1 MPSSE
6 PETAARGALALR
18 RLDSFFQITGR
29 GSTVG
34 RELRGGLVT
43 FFTMAYILVLNPVIL
58 GGAVDVNGDQL
69 DFGQLVT
76 VTALVAAVMTAL
88 MGLTANLPLALAAGL
103 GLNAMVAYGLAPL
116 MTWPDAM
123 GLVVWEGLIICVLAV
138 TGLREKIMLAIP
150 LPIKQA
156 IGVGIGL
163 FIAFI
168 GMVNAGFA
176 GPGAGTPVTLGE
188 DGALRGWP
196 VLVFCLGVVL
206 SFVLV
211 ARKVRGALLIS
222 IVAMTVLAVIIQAI
236 ADNVEWGLTT
246 PELPGGVDDVV
257 AAPDFG
263 LVGEFSLVG
272 AFAEISVITVLLL
285 VFTLFLTDFFDTMGT
300 AVAVT
305 NEAGLLKDGRV
316 PRLGRLLLV
325 DGVATVAGGACSGS
339 SNTSYIESASGVGE
353 GARTGLANLVTAALF
368 GLALFFAPLAAM
380 VPAQAATPALVVVGF
395 LMMTQVAGIDWR
407 DWSLAIPAFVTI
419 AVMPFTYS
427 ITNGIGAGFIAFVLV
442 KAALGKAREV
452 HWLLWGTAALFVVYF
467 AIDPIEQL
475 LGIR

>member
-1 MPSSE
+1 
-6 PETAARGALALR
+6 LQ

-29 GSTVG
+29 GSTFG

-69 DFGQLVT
+69 DFEQLVT

-123 GLVVWEGLIICVLAV
+123 GLVVWEGLLICVLAV
-138 TGLREKIMLAIP
+138 TGLRERIMHAIP

-163 FIAFI
+163 FIALI
-168 GMVNAGFA
+168 GLVNAGFVQ
-176 GPGAGTPVTLGE
+176 PGAGTPVTLG
-188 DGALRGWP
+188 DGGALRGWP
-196 VLVFCLGVVL
+196 VLIFCLGVLL
-206 SFVLV
+206 SFALV
-211 ARKVRGALLIS
+211 VRKVKGALLIS
-222 IVAMTVLAVIIQAI
+222 ILAMTLLAVIVHAI
-236 ADNVEWGLTT
+236 ADGVEWGLTT
-246 PELPGGVDDVV
+246 PELPAAMDEVV
-257 AAPDFG
+257 ATPDFG
-263 LVGEFSLVG
+263 LVGEFSLLG
-272 AFAEISVITVLLL
+272 AFGEVSVITVLLL
-285 VFTLFLTDFFDTMGT
+285 IFTLFLTDFFDTMGT

-305 NEAGLLKDGRV
+305 NEAGLMKDGRV

-353 GARTGLANLVTAALF
+353 GARTGLANLVTAGLF
-368 GLALFFAPLAAM
+368 ALALFFAPLAAM

-395 LMMTQVAGIDWR
+395 LMMTQVAGIDWT
-407 DWSLAIPAFVTI
+407 DWSLAVPAFVTI

-427 ITNGIGAGFIAFVLV
+427 ITTGIGAGFIVFVLL
-442 KAALGKAREV
+442 KAVLGKAREV
-452 HWLLWGTAALFVVYF
+452 NWLLWIAAAAFLVYF